1 MGERAPHTDPS
12 ALHEPLAAEL
22 MTPKHRIAAQNIE
35 IGRERLLDSK
45 QLKIIGAAY
54 EQSPLAFEDATNAA
68 VLVGHLVRQTL
79 EFAPTTDGTPF
90 LTAESIAERETAN
103 CYGYTIVAS
112 ECLDQ
117 IKGLEHY
124 IGYVN
129 QHAVIMLFD
138 RPSQRS
144 FLLDVPTNELCKETT
159 EARSGKDPQDQLMSG
174 ELRAV
179 NWLQTS
185 ELVKNL
191 PPSINR
197 DAFVSSRPW
206 LNFADVTSQQYRDGD
221 TRNSLLQLITLPSI
235 PGRELLRVHYDAI
248 IHNRHEEF
256 SAAYESLSQL
266 PGIYPDVDR
275 RNDLKE
281 ADRLCKKLISQGMGQ
296 QAIELAQTVHA
307 SLSPGDTTVNR
318 FFLGDILRK
327 VATATGSVELVEQA
341 IQTYEHPFVIFDDNA
356 DNIATSSQHL
366 SRGFKNLQRNKVNKA
381 HEQAKRMKQS

>member
-1 MGERAPHTDPS
+1 MGERTPRTDPS

-79 EFAPTTDGTPF
+79 EFAPTTDGTPL

-159 EARSGKDPQDQLMSG
+159 EAISGKDPQDQLMSG

-248 IHNRHEEF
+248 IHNRHDEF
-256 SAAYESLSQL
+256 GAAYESLSQL

-281 ADRLCKKLISQGMGQ
+281 ANQLCKKLITQGMGQ

-381 HEQAKRMKQS
+381 REQAKRMKQ

>member
-1 MGERAPHTDPS
+1 MGERTPRTDPS

-22 MTPKHRIAAQNIE
+22 MTPRKSIAAGNIE

-45 QLKIIGAAY
+45 QLKIIGTAY

-79 EFAPTTDGTPF
+79 EFAPTTDGTPL

-159 EARSGKDPQDQLMSG
+159 EAISGKNPQDQLMSG

-221 TRNSLLQLITLPSI
+221 RRNSLLQLITPPSI

-248 IHNRHEEF
+248 IHNRHDEF
-256 SAAYESLSQL
+256 GAAYESLSQL

-281 ADRLCKKLISQGMGQ
+281 ANQLCKKLIARGMGE

-327 VATATGSVELVEQA
+327 VATATGNVELVEQA

-356 DNIATSSQHL
+356 DNIAIPSQRL

-381 HEQAKRMKQS
+381 REQAKRMKQ

>member
-1 MGERAPHTDPS
+1 MGERTPRTDPS

-79 EFAPTTDGTPF
+79 EFAPTTDGTPL

-159 EARSGKDPQDQLMSG
+159 EAISGKNPQDQLMSG

-248 IHNRHEEF
+248 IHNRHDEF

-281 ADRLCKKLISQGMGQ
+281 ASQLCKKLIAQGMGE

-327 VATATGSVELVEQA
+327 VATATGNAKLVEQA

-381 HEQAKRMKQS
+381 REQAKRMKQ

>member
-1 MGERAPHTDPS
+1 MGERTPHTNPS
-12 ALHEPLAAEL
+12 ILDESLMAGLKTPRRGIAESN
-22 MTPKHRIAAQNIE
+22 PE
-35 IGRERLLDSK
+35 IGRQRLPDST
-45 QLKIIGAAY
+45 QLKIIGTAY
-54 EQSPLAFEDATNAA
+54 EQSPLTFDDTIEAA
-68 VLVGHLVRQTL
+68 ILVGHLVRQTL
-79 EFAPTTDGTPF
+79 EFAPTTDGTPL

-159 EARSGKDPQDQLMSG
+159 EAISGKNPQDQLMSG

-248 IHNRHEEF
+248 IHNRHDEF
-256 SAAYESLSQL
+256 GAAYESLSQL

-281 ADRLCKKLISQGMGQ
+281 ANQLCKKLITQGMGE

-341 IQTYEHPFVIFDDNA
+341 IQTCEHPFVIFDDNA
-356 DNIATSSQHL
+356 DNIATPSQRL
-366 SRGFKNLQRNKVNKA
+366 SRGFKDLQRNKVNKA
-381 HEQAKRMKQS
+381 RKQAKRMKQ